1 MMTFSGGSMILK
13 RGEGGGGAMISLRW
27 ILDSGGRGGDP

>member
-1 MMTFSGGSMILK
+1 MTFSGGSMILK
-13 RGEGGGGAMISLRW
+13 RGEGGGAMISLRW